1 MMRRWQLVCA
11 GFAALVMAGGA
22 AMAAS
27 DSGASVALSRI
38 ERGQYEI
45 SVVGSTATPRSVCIA
60 DPAILLQMQ
69 HPGVACARFVMAD
82 GPDGTTVSYRCASGG
97 HGRTV
102 VTITTPRSFDIDTQ
116 GIAGG
121 APFDLNYQGRR
132 VGACTTR
139 SAASR

>member
-1 MMRRWQLVCA
+1 MRRWQMICA
-11 GFAALVMAGGA
+11 GCAALVMAGATTA
-22 AMAAS
+22 AAP
-27 DSGASVALSRI
+27 DPGASVALSRI

-45 SVVGSTATPRSVCIA
+45 SEVGSTAPPRSVCVA

-69 HPGVACARFVMAD
+69 HPGAACARFVMAD
-82 GPDGTTVSYRCASGG
+82 GPDGTTVSYRCPSGG

-102 VTITTPRSFDIDTQ
+102 VTVTTPRSFDIDTQ

-132 VGACTTR
+132 VGACSAR
-139 SAASR
+139 STASR